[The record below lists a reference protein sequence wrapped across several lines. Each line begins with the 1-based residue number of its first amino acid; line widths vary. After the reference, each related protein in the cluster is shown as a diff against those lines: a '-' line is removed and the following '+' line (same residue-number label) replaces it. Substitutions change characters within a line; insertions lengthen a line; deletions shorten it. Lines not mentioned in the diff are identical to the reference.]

1 MLRILPLIVTFFLLT
16 IPLSVDAY
24 GPHDPGCT
32 SCHSIHNAK
41 GDAIIGVEPN
51 TKEVNPYTKAPA
63 SGIAALCL
71 GCHKKELGI
80 APVLLKHSHPVEVT
94 PSSKVNVPANLIRE
108 GKVTC
113 SSCHDPHPSNPYYKY
128 LIADTDKGSKMGLF
142 CAICHSKQVDKT
154 AFEPK
159 TTEKAPKKH

>member
-1 MLRILPLIVTFFLLT
+1 MLRTLTLIFTFFLLT
-16 IPLSVDAY
+16 IPFVANAY

-41 GDAIIGVEPN
+41 GAAILAVEPN
-51 TKEVNPYTKAPA
+51 TKEINPFTKSPA
-63 SGIAALCL
+63 TGIAALCL

-80 APVLLKHSHPVEVT
+80 APVMLKHSHPVEIT
-94 PSSKVNVPANLIRE
+94 PSANVSVPANLIRD

-128 LIADTDKGSKMGLF
+128 LIADTGKGSKMGLF
-142 CAICHSKQVDKT
+142 CAICHQKQVDKS
-154 AFEPK
+154 ALEPK
-159 TTEKAPKKH
+159 KPEPTSKKP